1 MLAVAAIILGYLFGS
16 LSAAIIVARLM
27 GLGDPREE
35 GSGNPGTTNMLRL
48 GGRAAAALTLL
59 GDALKGV
66 VPVLLALAAGAAPW
80 VLGATGLAAFI
91 GHLYP
96 VFFGF
101 RGGKGVAT
109 GLGVVVVWSLP
120 AGLATLATWLAV
132 AIVSRYASLSA
143 LVSFLLAP
151 LYLWWL
157 AASPTLAGAMAA
169 MTALTYW
176 RHRSNIANLLAGR
189 EGKISLG
196 SRPKGDAP
204 GGS

>member
-1 MLAVAAIILGYLFGS
+1 MLGAVLILFGYLCGS

-27 GLGDPREE
+27 GLGDPREA

-48 GGRAAAALTLL
+48 GGRTAAALTLL

-66 VPVLLALAAGAAPW
+66 LPVLAAHLAGAAPW

-109 GLGVVVVWSLP
+109 GLGVIIAWAWP
-120 AGLATLATWLAV
+120 AGLATLGTWLAV
-132 AIVSRYASLSA
+132 AIVTRYASLSA
-143 LVSFLLAP
+143 LVSFLIAP
-151 LYLWWL
+151 LYLVWL
-157 AASPTLAGAMAA
+157 GAGPILAGAMAV

-189 EGKISLG
+189 EGKISLS
-196 SRPKGDAP
+196 SRSKND
-204 GGS
+204 

>member
-1 MLAVAAIILGYLFGS
+1 MLAAALVILGYLCGS

-27 GLGDPREE
+27 GLGDPREA
-35 GSGNPGTTNMLRL
+35 GSRNPGTTNMLRL
-48 GGRAAAALTLL
+48 GGRTAAALTLL
-59 GDALKGV
+59 GDALKGMI
-66 VPVLLALAAGAAPW
+66 PVAAAHAAGSAPW
-80 VLGATGLAAFI
+80 VLGAAGLAAFI

-109 GLGVVVVWSLP
+109 GLGVILAWAWP

-132 AIVSRYASLSA
+132 AVASRYASLSA
-143 LVSFLLAP
+143 LVSFVLAP

-157 AASPTLAGAMAA
+157 AASPTLAGAMAV

-196 SRPKGDAP
+196 RRSERSGT
-204 GGS
+204 GEG